1 VFTEKQLEQLAH
13 AKDDTL
19 RKSFDLVFRAISR
32 EYRTEKA
39 REYAT
44 HGFGRR
50 LRTLDHCLERVFK
63 ALTPHGAGL
72 PDRNTVQDA
81 TAFLQSFLVNCYGAF
96 DNLAHIWVAENNVR
110 DTRGSP
116 IGRNSI
122 GLTPKY
128 ALVRESLPRTVR
140 DKLGEYDEWFGY
152 LEDYRHALA
161 HRIPVYIADRAYRP
175 ADVDKLAALRE
186 QKTAAYQRRDYD
198 EIERL
203 ANEEARIGVFNPLM
217 MHSYGERATPIYFH
231 SQMLCDHATIVEF
244 ASTFFDGLDA

>member
-1 VFTEKQLEQLAH
+1 MFTENQLEQLAH
-13 AKDDTL
+13 AKDETL

-39 REYAT
+39 QEYAR

-50 LRTLDHCLERVFK
+50 MGTLDHCLERVFEV
-63 ALTPHGAGL
+63 LTPHERIL
-72 PDRNTVQDA
+72 PDRDVVRDA

-96 DNLAHIWVAENNVR
+96 DNLAHIWVAEADVR
-110 DTRGSP
+110 DGRSRP
-116 IGRNSI
+116 IGRKSI

-128 ALVRESLPRTVR
+128 TRVRDSLPQAVR
-140 DKLGEYDEWFGY
+140 DKLAEYDEWFAY

-175 ADVDKLAALRE
+175 KDVDRLTALRE
-186 QKTAAYQRRDYD
+186 QKTTAYRNRDYN

-203 ANEEARIGVFNPLM
+203 TDEEAKIGVFNPLM
-217 MHSYGERATPIYFH
+217 MHSFGEHATPIYFH
-231 SQMLCDHATIVEF
+231 SQMLCDHATVVEF